1 MKLKKLIIQVVMLI
15 GVGFI
20 LLPYSAQTAFA
31 FTSGNTATT
40 IDDIKVDIKV
50 DIKQINEI
58 ARPTWQIINSS
69 DRRYGK
75 ISQSLAA
82 SIVSVV
88 NANTQNDGW
97 LSASDMLSWFISK

>member
-40 IDDIKVDIKV
+40 IDDIKVDIK
-50 DIKQINEI
+50 QINEI

-69 DRRYGK
+69 DGRDGK
-75 ISQSLAA
+75 ISQSLAT

>member
-69 DRRYGK
+69 DGRDGK